1 VFLEG
6 YKRTE
11 SKKMLILN
19 RKNKLTNKQGWY
31 RALIK
36 INDVSYE
43 SSFSSC
49 WVCGGQNKVVTG
61 PSMQTGTDLP

>member
-1 VFLEG
+1 MHL
-6 YKRTE
+6 
-11 SKKMLILN
+11 LD
-19 RKNKLTNKQGWY
+19 RKNKPTNKQGWY

-49 WVCGGQNKVVTG
+49 WVYGSQHKVATG
-61 PSMQTGTDLP
+61 PSMQTSTDLP